1 MVKLYLYK
9 KEVDGKT
16 FYYVEI
22 GSETHGRPTYI
33 LWINRRLL
41 TEETI
46 ETRRFVFPVKGA
58 RIEQGKSNRTLI
70 LKPDQEKNV
79 FYYLKGCGYRG
90 NSNVEVYDCG
100 DDCKVYKFWE
110 YSSPR
115 GSLGISEG
123 VLVETSKETIKMKWE
138 RTGRLYGSAPKGI
151 TVLHIDG
158 RVEELPIEDEELLK
172 ELE

>member
-1 MVKLYLYK
+1 MMELYLYK
-9 KEVDGKT
+9 KEADGKV

-41 TEETI
+41 TEEFI
-46 ETRRFVFPVKGA
+46 EAKKFVFPARGA
-58 RIEQGKSNRTLI
+58 RIEQGKSDRTLI
-70 LKPDQEKNV
+70 LKPSPDRNV

-90 NSNVEVYDCG
+90 GSSVEVDCD

-115 GSLGISEG
+115 GSLGVSEG
-123 VLVETSKETIKMKWE
+123 VLVETSRDKIKVKWS

-151 TVLHIDG
+151 TILHIDG
-158 RVEELPIEDEELLK
+158 RVEELPIEDEELLR

>member
-1 MVKLYLYK
+1 MVKLHLYE
-9 KEVDGKT
+9 KEVDKKT

-22 GSETHGRPTYI
+22 GSVAHGRPVYL
-33 LWINRRLL
+33 LWINRKLL
-41 TEETI
+41 TQEHI

-58 RIEQGKSNRTLI
+58 RIEQGKNSRTLI

-100 DDCKVYKFWE
+100 DCKIYKFWE

-115 GSLGISEG
+115 GSLGTSEG
-123 VLVETSKETIKMKWE
+123 VLVETSKEMIKIKWS
-138 RTGRLYGSAPKGI
+138 RTGRLYGSAPIGI
-151 TVLHIDG
+151 TILHIDG